1 MPKNKKKEDSTT
13 VVASTIQKPKW
24 FRTVKFEVIASNLVL
39 LVVFMIVMTV
49 IMNAMKSGMSASKS
63 LMSYSGEVDDQE
75 DIINADVYDVYALS
89 FAYVAA
95 PDASLRKD
103 IKTELDETIE
113 ELDTAV
119 TDLEALLGR
128 QNSEGNNAAVEA
140 VKTLGTGIKSLES
153 QTAEAQSKVQF

>member
-1 MPKNKKKEDSTT
+1 MPKDKKKEDSTT

-75 DIINADVYDVYALS
+75 D
-89 FAYVAA
+89 
-95 PDASLRKD
+95 LRRA
-103 IKTELDETIE
+103 E
-113 ELDTAV
+113 E
-119 TDLEALLGR
+119 
-128 QNSEGNNAAVEA
+128 
-140 VKTLGTGIKSLES
+140 K
-153 QTAEAQSKVQF
+153 F